1 MSTRL
6 SRPEKIESPA
16 RASDKVG
23 RRWRWLVTALLIL
36 SMVVTTAYVVVVGYG
51 ATQLANVARLPLHTD
66 PTHYGLQYQN
76 VSFTSRE
83 DHVQLVGWFIP
94 GILPDKSLTT
104 QRTII
109 MVHGYPGNRGT
120 ESVGILDIANQF
132 VRHGFAVLTFDL
144 RAAGKSA
151 PAPESM
157 GYFEQRDV
165 LGAVDFLQSGSLPY
179 PGLGRPRVIAGWGV
193 SMGGATLLLAASRE
207 PTIRAV
213 VSDCAYSDVLPIL
226 QRDMPTT
233 SHLPPM
239 FTPGLILAAQVIY
252 GMVLPDV
259 RPVDVVKNLVPR
271 PVLFIQDEGDKK
283 VPPVDMEILAQAAR
297 SAPGAHVET
306 WMIAGKVGHAKS
318 FLKMRDVYIN
328 RLIAFYTAA
337 LGPNV

>member
-1 MSTRL
+1 MSKRL
-6 SRPEKIESPA
+6 PRPEKIKSPA
-16 RASDKVG
+16 WATDKVG

-36 SMVVTTAYVVVVGYG
+36 SMVVTTAYVVIAGYG

-94 GILPDKSLTT
+94 GIRPDKSLTT

-120 ESVGILDIANQF
+120 ESVGMLDIANQF

-151 PAPESM
+151 PAPESL

-165 LGAVDFLQSGSLPY
+165 LGAVDFLQSGPLPY
-179 PGLGRPRVIAGWGV
+179 PELGRPYLIAGWGV
-193 SMGGATLLLAASRE
+193 SMGGATLLLAAARE
-207 PTIRAV
+207 PAIRAV
-213 VSDCAYSDVLPIL
+213 VSDCGYSDVLPIL
-226 QRDMPTT
+226 QRDIPTK

-239 FTPGLILAAQVIY
+239 FTPGIILATQVIY

-259 RPVDVVKNLVPR
+259 RPV
-271 PVLFIQDEGDKK
+271 LFIQDDGDRK
-283 VPPVDMEILAQAAR
+283 VPPADMEILAQAAR

-306 WMIAGKVGHAKS
+306 WMITGNVGHAQS
-318 FLKMRDVYIN
+318 FLKMGNVYIN
-328 RLIAFYTAA
+328 RLVAFYTAA